1 MKWFK
6 TSTVKTWIVAGAVG
20 ISLTA
25 GTATAQDKELRVG
38 YQPNPIQDTSI
49 AMMEKWGAKNGV
61 KITKVPN
68 SYGVYVEKMTASL
81 TSSSDQYD
89 VIWHNDDWGQ
99 LWVTK
104 YSGKTHEIYG
114 TQRKT

>member
-38 YQPNPIQDTSI
+38 YQPNPI
-49 AMMEKWGAKNGV
+49 
-61 KITKVPN
+61 
-68 SYGVYVEKMTASL
+68 
-81 TSSSDQYD
+81 
-89 VIWHNDDWGQ
+89 
-99 LWVTK
+99 
-104 YSGKTHEIYG
+104 
-114 TQRKT
+114 